1 MDDRTSR
8 YTLPEGVRIR
18 SGSLQVYFK
27 RKKKYY
33 SITLP
38 FPVSAEGIRAAVKV
52 RRDLITKAEWAILT
66 DNDIAVARGDAV
78 ADDGVIVTDGALFQ
92 EVAQKYLKHCEANN
106 DSKNDY
112 ISALNKHWM
121 PQLALIPIQDITS
134 ELIRD
139 IISDIGF
146 KSDKTFNNCLVPLRG
161 VFDKAIELRLLTPAD
176 NPMAMIKNKKVQ
188 SGLPD
193 PFTRAEMDALLGW
206 LDKNLTEK
214 DRFYYWYF
222 EVAFWTGCR
231 PSELYALRWKDI
243 DWFNESVII
252 NKSRVRG
259 VEKQV
264 TKTHTA
270 REVYLNDRSKRALE
284 ALDAMK
290 VSNDYVM
297 ICPETSR
304 PFYNEKPARMRLIE
318 AMKST
323 RVRHRPAYNARH
335 TYATMLL
342 MSDVNPVFVANQ
354 LGHSLQ
360 MLIKRYGRWL
370 HGDQN
375 KLEISKLATD

>member
-78 ADDGVIVTDGALFQ
+78 ADDGVIVTDGTLFQ
-92 EVAQKYLKHCEANN
+92 EIAQKYLKHCEANN

-134 ELIRD
+134 EIIRD

-206 LDKNLTEK
+206 LDKNLTDK
-214 DRFYYWYF
+214 DHFYYWYF

-290 VSNDYVM
+290 LSNDYVM
-297 ICPETSR
+297 ICPETSQ

>member
-92 EVAQKYLKHCEANN
+92 EIAQKYLKHCEANN

-134 ELIRD
+134 EIIRD

-193 PFTRAEMDALLGW
+193 PFTRSEMDALLGW
-206 LDKNLTEK
+206 LDKNLTGK
-214 DRFYYWYF
+214 DHFYYWYF

-290 VSNDYVM
+290 LSNDYVM
-297 ICPETSR
+297 ICPETSQ

>member
-38 FPVSAEGIRAAVKV
+38 FPVSAEGIRAAAKV

-66 DNDIAVARGDAV
+66 DNDIAVAKGDAV
-78 ADDGVIVTDGALFQ
+78 ADDGVIVTDGVLFQ
-92 EVAQKYLKHCEANN
+92 EIAQKYLKHCEANN

-161 VFDKAIELRLLTPAD
+161 VFDKAIELRLLTPSD

-193 PFTRAEMDALLGW
+193 PFTRDEMYALLGW
-206 LDKNLTEK
+206 LDKNLTDK

-231 PSELYALRWKDI
+231 PSELYLSIIASAIVFLML
-243 DWFNESVII
+243 SVAMHRHTRRTSSISGPPSTATVFI
-252 NKSRVRG
+252 M
-259 VEKQV
+259 
-264 TKTHTA
+264 KTHGCGWSN
-270 REVYLNDRSKRALE
+270 LKRWMT
-284 ALDAMK
+284 D
-290 VSNDYVM
+290 
-297 ICPETSR
+297 
-304 PFYNEKPARMRLIE
+304 
-318 AMKST
+318 
-323 RVRHRPAYNARH
+323 
-335 TYATMLL
+335 
-342 MSDVNPVFVANQ
+342 
-354 LGHSLQ
+354 
-360 MLIKRYGRWL
+360 
-370 HGDQN
+370 DQ
-375 KLEISKLATD
+375 

>member
-1 MDDRTSR
+1 MDDSASKHS
-8 YTLPEGVRIR
+8 LPEGVRLR
-18 SGSLQVYFK
+18 SGRIQIYFSRNSK
-27 RKKKYY
+27 
-33 SITLP
+33 SHHITLP
-38 FPVSAEGIRAAVKV
+38 HPVTAEGINAAAKI
-52 RRDLITKAEWAILT
+52 RRDLITRAEWGILT
-66 DNDIAVARGDAV
+66 DNDIARAKGDFV
-78 ADDGVIVTDGALFQ
+78 IDDSVIVSDGVLFQ
-92 EVAQKYLKHCEANN
+92 EIAQKYLKHCDANL
-106 DSKNDY
+106 DSKKDY
-112 ISALNKHWM
+112 VSALNKHWM
-121 PQLALIPIQDITS
+121 PNLALVPVHEITS
-134 ELIRD
+134 DMIRD
-139 IISDIGF
+139 IIADIDF
-146 KSDKTFNNCLVPLRG
+146 KSDKTLNNCLVPLRG
-161 VFDKAIELRLLTPAD
+161 VFEKAIELRLVTPAD
-176 NPMAMIKNKKVQ
+176 NPMALIKNKKVQ

-193 PFTRAEMDALLGW
+193 PFTRDEMNALLSW
-206 LDKNLTEK
+206 LDKNLEGK

-243 DWFNESVII
+243 DWFNGSVIV

-259 VEKQV
+259 IEKQV

-270 REVYLNDRSKRALE
+270 REVYLNDRSKRAFE

-290 VSNDYVM
+290 LNDDYVM
-297 ICPETSR
+297 ICPETNA
-304 PFYNEKPARMRLIE
+304 PFYNEKPARMRLID

-360 MLIKRYGRWL
+360 MLIKRYGRWI

-375 KLEISKLATD
+375 KVEMSKLTTD

>member
-92 EVAQKYLKHCEANN
+92 EIAQKYLKHCEANN

-134 ELIRD
+134 EIIRD

-206 LDKNLTEK
+206 LDKNLTDK
-214 DRFYYWYF
+214 DHFYYWYF

-290 VSNDYVM
+290 LSNDYVM
-297 ICPETSR
+297 ICPETR
-304 PFYNEKPARMRLIE
+304 QPFYNEKPARMRLIE

>member
-8 YTLPEGVRIR
+8 YTLPQGVRIR

-92 EVAQKYLKHCEANN
+92 EIAQKYLKHCEANN

-146 KSDKTFNNCLVPLRG
+146 
-161 VFDKAIELRLLTPAD
+161 
-176 NPMAMIKNKKVQ
+176 
-188 SGLPD
+188 
-193 PFTRAEMDALLGW
+193 
-206 LDKNLTEK
+206 
-214 DRFYYWYF
+214 
-222 EVAFWTGCR
+222 
-231 PSELYALRWKDI
+231 
-243 DWFNESVII
+243 
-252 NKSRVRG
+252 
-259 VEKQV
+259 
-264 TKTHTA
+264 
-270 REVYLNDRSKRALE
+270 
-284 ALDAMK
+284 
-290 VSNDYVM
+290 
-297 ICPETSR
+297 
-304 PFYNEKPARMRLIE
+304 
-318 AMKST
+318 
-323 RVRHRPAYNARH
+323 
-335 TYATMLL
+335 
-342 MSDVNPVFVANQ
+342 
-354 LGHSLQ
+354 
-360 MLIKRYGRWL
+360 
-370 HGDQN
+370 
-375 KLEISKLATD
+375 

>member
-92 EVAQKYLKHCEANN
+92 EIAQKYLKHCEANN

-206 LDKNLTEK
+206 LDENLTDK
-214 DRFYYWYF
+214 DHFYYWYF

-270 REVYLNDRSKRALE
+270 REVYLNDRSKRAFE

-290 VSNDYVM
+290 LSNDYVM
-297 ICPETSR
+297 ICPETGQ